1 MKWKEIVKQQTKIFI
16 NVISKYFKIKKITTT
31 KWNKLSK
38 ILFEYL
44 FKYINCFDEDN
55 KINGY

>member
-16 NVISKYFKIKKITTT
+16 DVISKYFKIKKITTT
-31 KWNKLSK
+31 KWNILSD